1 MKRILAL
8 IAAPAAL
15 LALTTS
21 CLLSMLLDD
30 EPSGSSNYV
39 DLGLSVKWATC
50 NLGASSP
57 EASGNYYAW
66 GETKTK
72 DKFTWD
78 TYKWTYEQKSTYG
91 DVILLRSKYNC
102 SSNQGK
108 VDNKTKLDI
117 DDDAARAKLGGKWR
131 MPTKAEVQELIDKCE
146 MTWTTKNRVKGME
159 IKSKTNGS
167 SIFIPA
173 AGMYGPGY
181 GSLNPTGSDKT
192 EVGKSCYVWSSETI
206 KDGQVMALCLKSNY
220 KGILNTGRDQ
230 GLSIR
235 PVCD

>member
-8 IAAPAAL
+8 IAASAAL

-57 EASGNYYAW
+57 EASGNY
-66 GETKTK
+66 
-72 DKFTWD
+72 
-78 TYKWTYEQKSTYG
+78 
-91 DVILLRSKYNC
+91 
-102 SSNQGK
+102 
-108 VDNKTKLDI
+108 
-117 DDDAARAKLGGKWR
+117 
-131 MPTKAEVQELIDKCE
+131 
-146 MTWTTKNRVKGME
+146 
-159 IKSKTNGS
+159 
-167 SIFIPA
+167 
-173 AGMYGPGY
+173 
-181 GSLNPTGSDKT
+181 
-192 EVGKSCYVWSSETI
+192 
-206 KDGQVMALCLKSNY
+206 
-220 KGILNTGRDQ
+220 KGILNAGRDQ